1 MNETLLHSNRLI
13 HTKIV
18 VISPIGAILS
28 LWFVIAA
35 HPAPQPGPSITH
47 SIAVSRV
54 STVDRTGKGD
64 RLTAVVASRKVNIPI
79 GCDFAVSSLVRL
91 ARSDNPIV
99 RCQT

>member
-1 MNETLLHSNRLI
+1 MTLLHSDPLT

-18 VISPIGAILS
+18 VISLIGAILS
-28 LWFVIAA
+28 LWLIIAA
-35 HPAPQPGPSITH
+35 HPAPQLGASITH

-54 STVDRTGKGD
+54 SKVDRTGKGD

-79 GCDFAVSSLVRL
+79 GCDSAVSSLVRL